1 LRTDNDRNLLFMQIM
16 HKYYSTEQVNNNIV
30 ILILFNSNEAFLRN
44 G

>member
-1 LRTDNDRNLLFMQIM
+1 MQIM